1 MVVVVVVVVCVCVCV
16 CLRRGGDAYS
26 AYSGSK
32 SIFYPKNVFIPNK
45 TYFANPTERITWS
58 YLSVLLNALRK
69 VVIAIQIVLVKI
81 FLGSVLQDTIAH
93 FGKQKILLSVLMEEK
108 VRNKFNTSI
117 RSNCLDESQ

>member
-1 MVVVVVVVVCVCVCV
+1 MVVVVVVVVVCVCV

-26 AYSGSK
+26 AYSGPK

-81 FLGSVLQDTIAH
+81 FLHSVL
-93 FGKQKILLSVLMEEK
+93 
-108 VRNKFNTSI
+108 
-117 RSNCLDESQ
+117 